1 MSSIRQVRKA
11 DFADIKKMQA
21 EWLAEYELYTTWDE
35 QFLRDALGPYFLAF
49 EQDGTLVGYV
59 LAENRIHRSKH
70 NDVLVHDLFVRSPF
84 RGRKIASQLLAAA
97 VEQAKQD
104 GAPQCRLTP
113 SCDQEGLDDLAAMYR
128 KKGFDWED
136 DIKTRMVKSL

>member
-1 MSSIRQVRKA
+1 MSSIRQVREA

-21 EWLAEYELYTTWDE
+21 EWLAEYELYNTWDE

-59 LAENRIHRSKH
+59 LAENRIHHPEH
-70 NDVLVHDLFVRSPF
+70 NDVLIHDLFVRRLF
-84 RGRKIASQLLAAA
+84 RGQKVASQLLDAV

-104 GAPQCRLTP
+104 GAPQCQLTP
-113 SCDQEGLDDLAAMYR
+113 RCDPEGLDDLVAMYR

-136 DIKTRMVKSL
+136 DIKTRMVKAL